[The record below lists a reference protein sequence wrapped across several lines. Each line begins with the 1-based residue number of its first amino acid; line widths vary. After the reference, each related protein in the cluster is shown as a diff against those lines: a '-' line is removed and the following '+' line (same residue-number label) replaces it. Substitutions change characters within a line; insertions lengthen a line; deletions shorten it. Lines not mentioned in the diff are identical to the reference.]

1 MSFTPDLTHSHSSE
15 YSADSFSSTQSA
27 TSDDTAVCDL
37 RSALALLRSIPG
49 QLIETDTETDPMGE
63 LSGVYRHVG
72 AGGTVAR
79 PTKEGP
85 AMLFCNVKG
94 HPNAPVVIGLLAS
107 RRRVGYLL
115 GCDPK
120 RLGFLLKESVAH
132 PVPPVVIPNEK
143 AKCQEVVHL
152 ATDPDFDLRRLIPAP
167 TNTPEDAGPY
177 ITLGMCYASNPQTGE
192 SDVTIHR
199 MCIQSRDELSIFL
212 QPGARHIGYFR
223 ELAEAKG
230 ESLPISIS
238 IGVDPAIEIAS
249 CFEPPTT
256 PLGYDEL
263 QAAGAI
269 RHHPVELVQCLTVN
283 ERAIA
288 HAEYVIEGEIL
299 PNVRVRED
307 QNSNTGKAMPEFPG
321 YCGPANQ
328 SLPIIKV
335 KAVTTR
341 KNPIM
346 QTCIGPSEE
355 HISMA
360 GIPTEA
366 SILSM
371 LEKAYPGKVKNVY
384 CASPGGGKYIAVIQF
399 CKTVPS
405 DEGRQRQAALLA
417 FSAFSELKH
426 VFLVDE
432 DVDCFDMN
440 DVMWAMTTRF
450 QADIDLIPLP
460 GVQCHPLDPSN
471 SPEYNPLIRTHG
483 IACKAIFDCT
493 VPFDQKER
501 FARAKFMD
509 VDPRKWVPESLL

>member
-1 MSFTPDLTHSHSSE
+1 MSFTHDLTHSHSSE

-27 TSDDTAVCDL
+27 ASDDAAVCDL

-223 ELAEAKG
+223 ELA
-230 ESLPISIS
+230 
-238 IGVDPAIEIAS
+238 
-249 CFEPPTT
+249 
-256 PLGYDEL
+256 
-263 QAAGAI
+263 
-269 RHHPVELVQCLTVN
+269 
-283 ERAIA
+283 
-288 HAEYVIEGEIL
+288 
-299 PNVRVRED
+299 
-307 QNSNTGKAMPEFPG
+307 
-321 YCGPANQ
+321 
-328 SLPIIKV
+328 
-335 KAVTTR
+335 
-341 KNPIM
+341 
-346 QTCIGPSEE
+346 
-355 HISMA
+355 
-360 GIPTEA
+360 
-366 SILSM
+366 
-371 LEKAYPGKVKNVY
+371 
-384 CASPGGGKYIAVIQF
+384 
-399 CKTVPS
+399 
-405 DEGRQRQAALLA
+405 
-417 FSAFSELKH
+417 
-426 VFLVDE
+426 
-432 DVDCFDMN
+432 
-440 DVMWAMTTRF
+440 
-450 QADIDLIPLP
+450 
-460 GVQCHPLDPSN
+460 
-471 SPEYNPLIRTHG
+471 
-483 IACKAIFDCT
+483 
-493 VPFDQKER
+493 
-501 FARAKFMD
+501 
-509 VDPRKWVPESLL
+509 